1 MARFPDADAVVCC
14 YLSAG
19 FDIDPTT
26 GSGSEN
32 MKAINAN
39 APAALRAIFG
49 AADMPGKLPINVH
62 AMKKGEDGTWAYT
75 NDVLCA
81 RGTGA

>member
-1 MARFPDADAVVCC
+1 
-14 YLSAG
+14 
-19 FDIDPTT
+19 
-26 GSGSEN
+26 

-49 AADMPGKLPINVH
+49 AADMPGKLPINVP

-75 NDVLCA
+75 NEVLYA